1 MKNEKR
7 KQLCFFFFF
16 KCINVNK
23 WLLRRE
29 LKVFNIHHLEPSFKA
44 LHAAL
49 SDAKKVL
56 LGTLL
61 VQAEKRKT
69 LGCNLRQGILAI
81 SSTDAD
87 DFYFRKLLLNIG
99 DSQAEYKEV
108 YSTPW

>member
-1 MKNEKR
+1 MKRENNYV
-7 KQLCFFFFF
+7 FFFF

-56 LGTLL
+56 LGTSL

-81 SSTDAD
+81 S
-87 DFYFRKLLLNIG
+87 
-99 DSQAEYKEV
+99 
-108 YSTPW
+108 